1 MIAKNTVFDCKQGG
15 GGGGKKRVTGGSFVS
30 ENFVRERLDAHYSAV
45 YVLLSGNLQR
55 VERFA
60 GTGPLI

>member
-1 MIAKNTVFDCKQGG
+1 MIAKNTAFDRERREG
-15 GGGGKKRVTGGSFVS
+15 RSGSLVFVS